1 MYVSTR
7 GHDEGSNC
15 TEHAPCKTVQYA
27 VSKSQAGDQI
37 LIEGQGKKYNYPIH
51 KLIIDK
57 QLKISLWK
65 SAPTLECVNDTF
77 GERESVANCDITIQ
91 NQASGSQT
99 SRINF
104 QKCRLCFQLSTFASD
119 SVLYQ
124 NSEITIAAANDGT
137 SVTVSGSQFINTSIA
152 LMPSASSTNQISE
165 INFNLSESTVRAGD
179 GSLISTTGNI
189 TELNIDI
196 NSCNFHDID
205 GQGVISLAN
214 YGKLSLRVRD
224 SRMSAISAGSY
235 GIALS
240 GGETSQTIFD
250 VNACRFD
257 NVTSKKAFIH
267 LAHGG
272 GKIIA
277 TIVGSSF
284 TKVES
289 MDSGAELSVGEPISQ
304 THTNVEPL
312 KSKNSATVVTLSSVE
327 IKNCSSSESGG
338 AIYMQVGELH
348 LRNCSFINNTA
359 RRKHGD
365 GIKDDLEKSSGGAI
379 FASGE
384 SKVFIQDSHFKN
396 NSAHWYGGTI
406 ATFGELYLKQTY
418 FENSD
423 RWTSLAVGDILY
435 AQGERVIDNVTFN
448 VIGAVESIP
457 IIWYNSQ
464 LFRLKGENGGYVDFH
479 CPLGKS
485 LNKFLV
491 YIISGS

>member
-1 MYVSTR
+1 MIFRDKT
-7 GHDEGSNC
+7 G
-15 TEHAPCKTVQYA
+15 APA
-27 VSKSQAGDQI
+27 
-37 LIEGQGKKYNYPIH
+37 
-51 KLIIDK
+51 
-57 QLKISLWK
+57 
-65 SAPTLECVNDTF
+65 LERVPNLFRVNPSRLTKCPK

-99 SRINF
+99 SGINF
-104 QKCRLCFQLSTFASD
+104 QKCRLCLQVSTFASD

-165 INFNLSESTVRAGD
+165 INFNLSESSVRAGD

-224 SRMSAISAGSY
+224 SRMSAINAGSY

-240 GGETSQTIFD
+240 GGEISQTIFD
-250 VNACRFD
+250 INACRFD
-257 NVTSKKAFIH
+257 NIASKRTFIY
-267 LAHGG
+267 LPHGG

-277 TIVGSSF
+277 TVGGSSF

-289 MDSGAELSVGEPISQ
+289 MGSGSVLSIGEPISQ
-304 THTNVEPL
+304 TQSSVESI
-312 KSKNSATVVTLSSVE
+312 KSENSATVVTLSSVE

-359 RRKHGD
+359 RRKHAD

-379 FASGE
+379 FASE
-384 SKVFIQDSHFKN
+384 
-396 NSAHWYGGTI
+396 
-406 ATFGELYLKQTY
+406 
-418 FENSD
+418 
-423 RWTSLAVGDILY
+423 
-435 AQGERVIDNVTFN
+435 
-448 VIGAVESIP
+448 GAVESIP
-457 IIWYNSQ
+457 VIWYNSQ